1 MTDLLYSDV
10 EESLRGSV
18 RSTLQ
23 RVLDDGLAAR
33 LYDEPDTDVS
43 GIWRALAEPLGLA
56 GLLVPESLGGA
67 GAGARE
73 AAVVLEELGR
83 AVAPVPFLTSAV
95 VATSALLAAGDEAHL
110 PALAS
115 GERTAALVLPWTASR
130 GAWSPVDGVV
140 APVAGALDADLFLVP
155 VTGEGGGTSLRA
167 LGRDEVDLEPITS
180 LDMTRPLARVTVT
193 GTGTE
198 VASGEAAVAA
208 VDAALAAGAALLA
221 SEQLGLAQWCL
232 ETTVDYAKTRVQFA
246 RPIGS
251 FQAIK
256 HRLADLYLLLVNTQ
270 AAARQAAG
278 VLADGAALRGSSAAP
293 QDTVEGE
300 IATATAQAFCSDAA
314 VRAAEEALQLH
325 GGIGMTWE
333 HSVHT
338 RLKRAKSDQL
348 ALGTPDRHRAD
359 LATLVDLPVA

>member
-43 GIWRALAEPLGLA
+43 GIWRALAEQLGLA

-155 VTGEGGGTSLRA
+155 VADGAGGTSLRA
-167 LGRDEVDLEPITS
+167 LGREEVDLEPITS

-198 VASGEAAVAA
+198 IASGEAAVAA

-278 VLADGAALRGSSAAP
+278 VLADDPDPAAAETR
-293 QDTVEGE
+293 
-300 IATATAQAFCSDAA
+300 IATATAAAFCSDAA

-333 HSVHT
+333 AAVHT

>member
-1 MTDLLYSDV
+1 MTDLLYTDV
-10 EESLRGSV
+10 EESLRSSV

-23 RVLDDGLAAR
+23 RSLDEGLPAR
-33 LYDEPDTDVS
+33 LYDEPDTDV
-43 GIWRALAEPLGLA
+43 GALWQALAGQLGLA
-56 GLLVPESLGGA
+56 GLLVPESLGGVEA
-67 GAGARE
+67 GPRE

-95 VATSALLAAGDEAHL
+95 IATTALLEAGDEQHL

-115 GERTAALVLPWTASR
+115 GERTAVLVLPWTARR
-130 GAWSPVDGVV
+130 GAWSAVSGSTE
-140 APVAGALDADLFLVP
+140 PVAGALDADLFLVP
-155 VTGEGGGTSLRA
+155 TTGEGGVPSLRA
-167 LGRDEVDLEPITS
+167 YDRGDVEVEAITS

-193 GTGTE
+193 GQGSE
-198 VASGEAAVAA
+198 VASGTRAEVA

-232 ETTVDYAKTRVQFA
+232 ETTVEYAKTRVQFA

-256 HRLADLYLLLVNTQ
+256 HRLADLYLLLVSAQ

-278 VLADGAALRGSSAAP
+278 TLADDALRGSSVAP
-293 QDTVEGE
+293 QGAAEQQ
-300 IATATAQAFCSDAA
+300 IAQAVAQAFCSDAA

-333 HSVHT
+333 ALVHT

-348 ALGTPDRHRAD
+348 ALGTPDRHRSD
-359 LATLVDLPVA
+359 LAVLVDLPAS